1 MLHFVHR
8 ESELRFSTEAKKTT
22 TKITGF
28 CNNKK
33 LAGGQQLSICNH
45 SQGVKPSV
53 IERQAHGRRI
63 VGLPYIPTSIS
74 LTVEAV
80 LSKSVSR
87 PLIWSTS
94 CCLYFFIVL

>member
-1 MLHFVHR
+1 M
-8 ESELRFSTEAKKTT
+8 
-22 TKITGF
+22 
-28 CNNKK
+28 
-33 LAGGQQLSICNH
+33 SICNH
-45 SQGVKPSV
+45 TQGVEQSV
-53 IERQAHGRRI
+53 IERQGHGLPI

-94 CCLYFFIVL
+94 CRLYFFIAL